1 MEIGYALS
9 SEEHSPLDLVRY
21 AKMAEDAG
29 FDFALISDHYH
40 PWIERQGQGSF
51 VWSVVGAIATATT
64 RLRLGT
70 GVTCPLIRM
79 HPAIVAQAAATAAV
93 MMPGRFFLGV
103 GTGENLNEH
112 VVGEGWPGPNTRR
125 EMLEEAV
132 AVLRLLWRGGEQ
144 RHFGRYYTV
153 DHACLYTLPDRA
165 PAVMVA
171 AGSQPSAALAGRIG
185 DGMIGTAPDSGLI
198 VTVRAACGGAKPT
211 IGHLTVCWAW
221 SDEDARRIA
230 LQWWPNAALPGN
242 VPQELSRPRHFERA
256 CWLVDE
262 RAVEK
267 RIVCSSD
274 VGPHLEAIGA
284 FLAAG
289 YDQVCIHQVGP
300 DQERFFRFFET
311 TLRPRLDSLRAT
323 AHRTAV
329 AGARAA

>member
-1 MEIGYALS
+1 
-9 SEEHSPLDLVRY
+9 
-21 AKMAEDAG
+21 
-29 FDFALISDHYH
+29 
-40 PWIERQGQGSF
+40 
-51 VWSVVGAIATATT
+51 
-64 RLRLGT
+64 
-70 GVTCPLIRM
+70 
-79 HPAIVAQAAATAAV
+79 
-93 MMPGRFFLGV
+93 
-103 GTGENLNEH
+103 
-112 VVGEGWPGPNTRR
+112 
-125 EMLEEAV
+125 MLEEAV

-171 AGSQPSAALAGRIG
+171 AGSLPSAALAGRIG

-198 VTVRAACGGAKPT
+198 GTFRAAGGGAKPT

-221 SDEDARRIA
+221 CDEDARRIA
-230 LQWWPNAALPGN
+230 RQWWPNAALPGN

-262 RAVEK
+262 RAVEQ

-274 VGPHLEAIGA
+274 VGPHLDAIGA

-300 DQERFFRFFET
+300 DQAGFFRFFET
-311 TLRPRLDSLRAT
+311 TLRPQIRPLPRKPRLAAL
-323 AHRTAV
+323 